1 MGSPTRFQ
9 QLLAKLKARGY
20 RATPQRVALL
30 KIIAASEG
38 HPSATQI
45 FEQMRQQFPTT
56 TLATVYKTLTLLKE
70 MGEVLELEF
79 SGAENRYD
87 GNKPYPHLHLLCIQC
102 RRIIDPE
109 IEQLGH
115 LPEQV
120 ARATGYQ
127 VVGQRFDLYG
137 ICPECQRRS
146 KTDAKTRKEVS
157 HKSHTISKTQ
167 TQTFKSTHS
176 ERR

>member
-1 MGSPTRFQ
+1 MESKTRFQ
-9 QLLAKLKARGY
+9 QLVAKLKERGY

-30 KIIAASEG
+30 NVIATSEE

-70 MGEVLELEF
+70 LGEVLELEF

-87 GNKPYPHLHLLCIQC
+87 GNKPYPHLHLLCIKC

-109 IEQLGH
+109 TEQLGH
-115 LPEQV
+115 LPDKV
-120 ARATGYQ
+120 ARATGYRI
-127 VVGQRFDLYG
+127 VGQRFDLYG
-137 ICPECQRRS
+137 VCPECQR
-146 KTDAKTRKEVS
+146 KA
-157 HKSHTISKTQ
+157 
-167 TQTFKSTHS
+167 
-176 ERR
+176 RRRED

>member
-1 MGSPTRFQ
+1 MDSQTRFQ
-9 QLLAKLKARGY
+9 QLQAKLKESGY

-30 KIIAASEG
+30 EIIAASTG

-45 FEQMRQQFPTT
+45 YEQMHRSFPTT

-87 GNKPYPHLHLLCIQC
+87 GHKPYPHLHLICMKC

-109 IEQLGH
+109 VAPLGH
-115 LPEQV
+115 VSTQV
-120 ARATGYQ
+120 AKTTGYQ
-127 VVGQRFDLYG
+127 IVGQRFELYG
-137 ICPECQRRS
+137 VCPQCQTAREKHSKGTRR
-146 KTDAKTRKEVS
+146 K
-157 HKSHTISKTQ
+157 Q
-167 TQTFKSTHS
+167 GG
-176 ERR
+176 

>member
-1 MGSPTRFQ
+1 MGSQARFQ
-9 QLLAKLKARGY
+9 QLTAKLKEHGY

-45 FEQMRQQFPTT
+45 FEQIRQYFPTT

-70 MGEVLELEF
+70 IGEVLELEF

-87 GNKPYPHLHLLCIQC
+87 GNKPYPHLHLLCVKC
-102 RRIIDPE
+102 RRIVDPE
-109 IEQLGH
+109 TEQLGH
-115 LPEQV
+115 LPDKV

-127 VVGQRFDLYG
+127 IVGQRFDLYG
-137 ICPECQRRS
+137 VCPECQRKSRRS
-146 KTDAKTRKEVS
+146 
-157 HKSHTISKTQ
+157 Q
-167 TQTFKSTHS
+167 N
-176 ERR
+176 

>member
-1 MGSPTRFQ
+1 MRSQARFQ
-9 QLLAKLKARGY
+9 QLTAKLKEHGY

-45 FEQMRQQFPTT
+45 FEQMRQHFPTT

-70 MGEVLELEF
+70 IGEVLELEF

-87 GNKPYPHLHLLCIQC
+87 GNKPYPHLHLLCIKC

-109 IEQLGH
+109 TEQLSH
-115 LPEQV
+115 LPTKV
-120 ARATGYQ
+120 ARTTGYQ
-127 VVGQRFDLYG
+127 IVGQRFDLYG
-137 ICPECQRRS
+137 VCPECQRKSRRS
-146 KTDAKTRKEVS
+146 
-157 HKSHTISKTQ
+157 Q
-167 TQTFKSTHS
+167 N
-176 ERR
+176 